1 MGMKVQ
7 ACFCNKWD
15 IISLQCLWRG
25 MKAEPTTHNL
35 TLGPR
40 PQAEWDQ
47 ELTWDSASNQLLSI
61 LIQNANSKFQQSVVL
76 QETLVASYESASNW
90 SCTTYHYLN
99 PYLWVCSEG
108 LFLLLCLH
116 AQQFGPIQLAVS
128 EPYLATLPAPERIL
142 LSNLSLTMAVEFQ
155 FPAKNL

>member
-1 MGMKVQ
+1 MKV
-7 ACFCNKWD
+7 
-15 IISLQCLWRG
+15 
-25 MKAEPTTHNL
+25 EPTTHNL
-35 TLGPR
+35 TLDPR

-47 ELTWDSASNQLLSI
+47 ALTWDSASNQLLSI

-76 QETLVASYESASNW
+76 QETLVGSYESASNW

-155 FPAKNL
+155 FPAKTFKTSSKLKFSSKH